1 MIYFEQ
7 KERYGFEDLL
17 RIMKILRAPDGC
29 MWDREQD
36 HHSIRRNFIEETY
49 EAVEAI
55 DNEHSALLKEELGD
69 VLLQVVFHAEIE
81 SEKGV
86 FDIEDVADGVCKKL
100 IYRHPHIFGDTKV
113 SSTGEILKNWDDLKQ
128 TEKHQQT
135 VGDTLD
141 SVARSLPA
149 LIRVDKVLTK
159 AAKAGFEWDDGVE
172 GALGKVHE
180 ELQELEEAIRE
191 HTNPE
196 EELGDLLLAAAGV
209 ARFLGCDPEQC
220 AAQSC
225 EKFISRFRKL
235 EAMAQG
241 RPLCE
246 MTSDE
251 LVHLWQSAKQEEA

>member
-1 MIYFEQ
+1 MIDFEQ
-7 KERYGFEDLL
+7 KERYGFDDLL

-55 DNEHSALLKEELGD
+55 DNEDSELLREELGD

-86 FDIEDVADGVCKKL
+86 FDIGDVADGVCKKL
-100 IYRHPHIFGDTKV
+100 IYRHPHIFGDTEV

-135 VGDTLD
+135 AADTLD

-149 LIRVDKVLTK
+149 LIRADKVLTK
-159 AAKAGFEWDDGVE
+159 AAKAGFDWDNGVE

-180 ELQELEEAIRE
+180 ELRELEEAIRA

-196 EELGDLLLAAAGV
+196 EELGDLLVASAGV

-225 EKFISRFRKL
+225 EKFISRFRRMEKQ
-235 EAMAQG
+235 AQG
-241 RPLCE
+241 RPLGE
-246 MTSDE
+246 MTPNE
-251 LVHLWQSAKQEEA
+251 LIGLWQSAKRQEV